1 MQAAYAWRA
10 SQNALDMLVKA
21 FAEVFRPGDVR
32 GLYPAQIDEDFA
44 FIFGQAFVQHFGLSG
59 RIATGRD
66 SRKSSEG
73 LQQALNAGLQSA
85 CINVSDLGL
94 CATELTY
101 YASMQAEYDASIMV
115 TGSHNPINSNGFKCV
130 LSDGRAVSF
139 ENGLAEV
146 LGIMQRLK
154 SRYSKSR
161 DASSGSQTGS
171 LQNVSLI
178 PQYTAFLSDLFSLD
192 PSKFNGIA
200 VNGLNGSAS
209 TLVSPLAACF
219 DLPVS
224 WFRKE
229 PGPMPELGAD
239 PSRKALSDEM
249 SGYMTGHKYDFGVA
263 WDSDCDRCVFYDGEG
278 QMLPSSYAVAIFAEY
293 FLEAHPGET
302 IVYDTKL
309 VFNTEAV
316 LKRLSGKPAPA
327 LTGSAFMH
335 QQMKATNAIYGGE
348 SSAHHY
354 FRMFSGCD
362 SGMIAWLS
370 MLQLLQRRGVSLR
383 QLVEEH
389 QGLARCAAEI
399 SLSIENVDRA
409 FSCIDGRYG
418 PRAERVDEFDG
429 LAFWMPGSWRFSL
442 RQSKTEDKVRLNFET
457 KGRPEDL
464 LEEGEQVL
472 KLLRPFCRL
481 TDAEKPVLLVQ

>member
-1 MQAAYAWRA
+1 MKPYA
-10 SQNALDMLVKA
+10 D
-21 FAEVFRPGDVR
+21 VFRRGDIR
-32 GLYPAQIDEDFA
+32 GFYPVQIDEEFA
-44 FIFGQAFVQHFGLSG
+44 FLFGRAFVEHFGLSG

-73 LQQALNAGLQSA
+73 LQQALNAGLQSV

-101 YASMQAEYDASIMV
+101 YASMQAEINASIMV
-115 TGSHNPINSNGFKCV
+115 TGSHNPVNSNGFKCV
-130 LSDGRAVSF
+130 LSGGRVISF
-139 ENGLAEV
+139 ESGLAEV
-146 LGIMQRLK
+146 LGIMQSLE
-154 SRYSKSR
+154 SRNFKNMDVRSPNQR
-161 DASSGSQTGS
+161 GSY
-171 LQNVSLI
+171 QNVSLI

-192 PSKFNGIA
+192 PSSFNRIA

-209 TLVSPLAACF
+209 TLVSPLAASF
-219 DLPVS
+219 DLPLS

-239 PSRKALSDEM
+239 PSRKALCDEM
-249 SGYMTGHKYDFGVA
+249 SGFMSGDRYDFGVA
-263 WDSDCDRCVFYDGEG
+263 WDSDCDRCVFYDDQG

-293 FLEAHPGET
+293 FLETHPGET

-316 LKRLSGKPAPA
+316 LERLSGTPAPA

-362 SGMIAWLS
+362 SGMIPWLA
-370 MLQLLQRRGVSLR
+370 MLQLLQRRGVSLH
-383 QLVEEH
+383 QLVKEH
-389 QGLARCAAEI
+389 QGLARCTAEI
-399 SLSIENVDRA
+399 SLSIEDVDRA
-409 FSCIDGRYG
+409 FSCIESHYG
-418 PRAERVDEFDG
+418 QRADRVDEFDG

-457 KGRPEDL
+457 KESSEDL
-464 LEEGEQVL
+464 LGEGEQVL

-481 TDAEKPVLLVQ
+481 ADTEKPVLFLQ